1 MDGYLFTKLK
11 SLMGVGRTTE
21 NVKANADNISDL
33 TEYATV
39 IDNGS
44 DVYPIDMANRKFK
57 NVKIATADADAK
69 EVTVINVPAGDIELF
84 LELTYTN
91 AAAITW
97 TMSAGSTF
105 VWLSGSAPTLTAG
118 KTYRMAFFRKIG
130 TTVWH
135 GNSVGGW

>member
-1 MDGYLFTKLK
+1 MYG
-11 SLMGVGRTTE
+11 
-21 NVKANADNISDL
+21 KAALALLADL

-44 DVYPIDMANRKFK
+44 DVYPIDMANRTIK
-57 NVKIATADADAK
+57 NVKITTADADAK
-69 EVTVINVPAGDIELF
+69 AVTVVNVPAGDIELF

-97 TMSAGSTF
+97 TMSAGSTL

-118 KTYRMAFFRKIG
+118 KVYRMAFFRKIG

>member
-1 MDGYLFTKLK
+1 MSMYG
-11 SLMGVGRTTE
+11 
-21 NVKANADNISDL
+21 KAALALLADL

-44 DVYPIDMANRKFK
+44 DVYPIDMANRTIK
-57 NVKIATADADAK
+57 NVKITTADADAK
-69 EVTVINVPAGDIELF
+69 AVTVVNVPAGDIELF

-97 TMSAGSTF
+97 TMSAGSTL

-118 KTYRMAFFRKIG
+118 KVYRMAFFRKIG

>member
-1 MDGYLFTKLK
+1 MYGQAALEL
-11 SLMGVGRTTE
+11 L
-21 NVKANADNISDL
+21 SDL
-33 TEYATV
+33 MAYATV

-44 DVYPIDMANRKFK
+44 DVYPIDLANRTIK
-57 NVKIATADADAK
+57 NVKITTADADAK
-69 EVTVINVPAGDIELF
+69 EVTVINVPTGDIELF
-84 LELTYTN
+84 IELTYTN

-97 TMSAGSTF
+97 TMSAGSTL

>member
-1 MDGYLFTKLK
+1 MPTDIIARG
-11 SLMGVGRTTE
+11 MAQ
-21 NVKANADNISDL
+21 ANAAKLADMLN
-33 TEYATV
+33 YVTV
-39 IDNGS
+39 LDNGS
-44 DVYPIDMANRKFK
+44 DVYPIDMANRLIK
-57 NVKIATADADAK
+57 NAKIATADADAK
-69 EVTVINVPAGDIELF
+69 AVTVVNVPAGDIELF

-97 TMSAGSTF
+97 TMSAGSTL

-118 KTYRMAFFRKIG
+118 KTYRMGFSRKAG